1 MEKEIKI
8 QIPEG
13 LINPSHDEQAEKS
26 TLLLNEKNFE
36 QVKTVLASGRRK
48 ALQYLER
55 TKESY
60 KRISRG
66 VDINNIDSC
75 IYKAKHCKPKTFYP
89 LELHKSEVEVLLD
102 LFERSGK
109 RKSKEMQ
116 QFIDMLYEALE

>member
-13 LINPSHDEQAEKS
+13 LINPSHNGKAEKIAF
-26 TLLLNEKNFE
+26 LLTEKEFE
-36 QVKTVLASGRRK
+36 QVGTVLTSGRRK

-55 TKESY
+55 TKEPY

-89 LELHKSEVEVLLD
+89 LELHKSEAEVLLD
-102 LFERSGK
+102 CFERSGK